1 MYERDN
7 STNAFGLMDR
17 IIPIRQ
23 ACLALA
29 LLATLASAAKAEQD
43 EWPNRPVKIV
53 VPFGAGGNT
62 DIIARIVAQDFS
74 GAFGQSFIVENRP
87 GAAGVLGAE
96 AVARAPAD
104 GYTLLMATQPQI
116 SIVPAMTKTTYDPV
130 KDFVP
135 ISNIGTNPFV
145 LVVRPGLPAST
156 VAEFV
161 DYVRANPNK
170 LTYVATGV
178 GSVNHLAMT
187 LLLNRAGLSMTPVM
201 YKGGPAG
208 LTDVIAGRVDA
219 YFAGISVAAP
229 HMARADLKL
238 LAVTSDT
245 RAPQIPLVPTLA
257 ESGFPGFKILL
268 WTGLLAPAG
277 TAQGTIDRIATE
289 VARLVRDPA
298 TAQRLTSNGV
308 DLLGN
313 NPKEFAAMIGE
324 DIVLW
329 TEALKIAGLRAR

>member
-1 MYERDN
+1 MPLRYAHV
-7 STNAFGLMDR
+7 T
-17 IIPIRQ
+17 
-23 ACLALA
+23 LA
-29 LLATLASAAKAEQD
+29 LLALLTSASLAD
-43 EWPNRPVKIV
+43 TGPWPNRPVKIV

-62 DIIARIVAQDFS
+62 DIIARIVAQDFTDV
-74 GAFGQSFIVENRP
+74 FGQPFVVENRP
-87 GAAGVLGAE
+87 GAAGVLAAE

-116 SIVPAMTKTTYDPV
+116 SIVPAMSKAPYDPV

-145 LVVRPGLPAST
+145 LVVRPGLPVAS

-161 DYVRANPNK
+161 EYVRARPGR

-178 GSVNHLAMT
+178 GSVNHLTME
-187 LLLNRAGLSMTPVM
+187 LLLKRAGLSMTPVM

-208 LTDVIAGRVDA
+208 LTDVIADRVDA
-219 YFAGISVAAP
+219 YFAGVSVVAP
-229 HMARADLKL
+229 HAATGDLKL
-238 LAVTSDT
+238 LAVTGDV
-245 RAPQIPLVPTLA
+245 RAKQIPNIPTLA
-257 ESGFPGFKILL
+257 ESGFPGFKVLL

-277 TAQGTIDRIATE
+277 TSRNTVDRIAKE

-298 TAQRLTSNGV
+298 SADRLEQNGV

-313 NPKEFAAMIGE
+313 TPREFAAMIAE
-324 DIVLW
+324 DAAFW
-329 TEALKIAGLRAR
+329 GEALTAAGLRAK

>member
-1 MYERDN
+1 M
-7 STNAFGLMDR
+7 
-17 IIPIRQ
+17 PIRHV
-23 ACLALA
+23 CLAFA
-29 LLATLASAAKAEQD
+29 LLVTFATEVSAESNI
-43 EWPNRPVKIV
+43 WPSRPVKIV

-62 DIIARIVAQDFS
+62 DIVARIVAQDF
-74 GAFGQSFIVENRP
+74 GDAFGQPFIVENRP

-96 AVARAPAD
+96 IVARAPAD

-116 SIVPAMTKTTYDPV
+116 AIVPAMTKTPYDPA

-145 LVVRPGLPAST
+145 LVVRPYLPVNT

-161 DYVRANPNK
+161 DYVRKNPSK

-178 GSVNHLAMT
+178 GSVNHLAMV
-187 LLLNRAGLSMTPVM
+187 LFLNRAGLTMTPVM

-208 LTDVIAGRVDA
+208 VTDVIAGHVDA
-219 YFAGISVAAP
+219 YFASVSLAAP
-229 HMARADLKL
+229 HAASGGLKF

-245 RAPQIPLVPTLA
+245 RAREIPQVPTLA
-257 ESGFPGFKILL
+257 EAGFPGFKILL

-277 TAQGTIDRIATE
+277 TEQGIVDRIAAQI
-289 VARLVRDPA
+289 ARMVKDPA
-298 TAQRLTSNGV
+298 VAVRLKNNGI

-313 NPKEFAAMIGE
+313 DPKAFAATIAE
-324 DIVLW
+324 DMRFW
-329 TEALKIAGLRAR
+329 AEALKIAGLREQ